1 MAAACSPIDLYVTV
15 LSGVGSAVAGEGALL
30 EAGERALR
38 RRLCLLG
45 EGALLEAG
53 ERARRLSRRG

>member
-15 LSGVGSAVAGEGALL
+15 LSGYGSAGAVAGEGALL

-38 RRLCLLG
+38 LRLCLLG
-45 EGALLEAG
+45 EGAL
-53 ERARRLSRRG
+53 RRSRRACS